1 MPIQAKSFACLA
13 GYAFVSLA
21 LAQGPVLPRTQK
33 SLLDSTIAK
42 AVAMHPS
49 VQSARAS
56 RASSDAGYDAARWQY
71 FPNPSISTERGSN
84 ETQRN
89 LGNTTSTT
97 MRLQQNLWAGGRIDA
112 SVNAAQQKAQLAQIA
127 VMEAQSNVATRTL
140 DAWLA
145 LLTSFG
151 RRQATQTGLDRLRR
165 LADMMGRRVERD
177 VSPSIDAVLMRSR
190 LTQTQSDLLAHA
202 GAQDS
207 AAQRLAQWVGD
218 PGILDSLGS
227 GNLAQT
233 LQEAAQRLPEST
245 PADILSALDK
255 QPAMRRNDG
264 EIALAQQEVQQK
276 KGEAWP
282 NVYVRID
289 RQFTNPG
296 SGSFVG
302 KSADT
307 KLYLGL
313 QYSPGAGLSL
323 SSSIQAAQSKIA
335 ALQQDRESIRRD
347 LQDRVNTDW
356 REHVTNALRLDH
368 AKEAVQSANEVLE
381 AYTRLFVV
389 GRRGWLDVLNAAREL
404 SLTEQTLSDLQA
416 QQVVGIY
423 RLRMHQGLFDWQQGG
438 SLVPSQF

>member
-1 MPIQAKSFACLA
+1 M
-13 GYAFVSLA
+13 
-21 LAQGPVLPRTQK
+21 
-33 SLLDSTIAK
+33 
-42 AVAMHPS
+42 
-49 VQSARAS
+49 
-56 RASSDAGYDAARWQY
+56 
-71 FPNPSISTERGSN
+71 
-84 ETQRN
+84 
-89 LGNTTSTT
+89 
-97 MRLQQNLWAGGRIDA
+97 
-112 SVNAAQQKAQLAQIA
+112 
-127 VMEAQSNVATRTL
+127 
-140 DAWLA
+140 
-145 LLTSFG
+145 
-151 RRQATQTGLDRLRR
+151 
-165 LADMMGRRVERD
+165 
-177 VSPSIDAVLMRSR
+177 
-190 LTQTQSDLLAHA
+190 
-202 GAQDS
+202 
-207 AAQRLAQWVGD
+207 
-218 PGILDSLGS
+218 
-227 GNLAQT
+227 
-233 LQEAAQRLPEST
+233 
-245 PADILSALDK
+245 
-255 QPAMRRNDG
+255 
-264 EIALAQQEVQQK
+264 
-276 KGEAWP
+276 
-282 NVYVRID
+282 RID